1 MIRNSYN
8 LNMKFKYVIYYL
20 IKFIL
25 RNYMN
30 FIIHDKKIKKQYTS
44 TYV

>member
-1 MIRNSYN
+1 
-8 LNMKFKYVIYYL
+8 MKFKYVIYYL

-30 FIIHDKKIKKQYTS
+30 FIIHDKKLKNNIHQYMFS
-44 TYV
+44 L